1 MKLYTA
7 VITAALLLLLSQS
20 VVTST
25 AAQRPEKETTGRKSS
40 SKEVKSGVKSIK
52 SVKNAAKEKTALNNK
67 SPDALTGP
75 AAFDSPDY
83 ANWPFYRA
91 VGIYTSHQT
100 EMIFAPELSAYFKQS
115 SPYFLISESSLV
127 EGGGLKNGQ
136 KSAAAVKDNFPGG
149 QNHHMMDFAPYK
161 YESKYKD
168 NLFSVSLPIPAT
180 KYLTISP
187 VVSYLLNDNSTDK
200 AGDKSRTDI
209 TQGEFFYGGI
219 NLIFNF

>member
-1 MKLYTA
+1 
-7 VITAALLLLLSQS
+7 
-20 VVTST
+20 
-25 AAQRPEKETTGRKSS
+25 
-40 SKEVKSGVKSIK
+40 
-52 SVKNAAKEKTALNNK
+52 
-67 SPDALTGP
+67 
-75 AAFDSPDY
+75 
-83 ANWPFYRA
+83 
-91 VGIYTSHQT
+91 
-100 EMIFAPELSAYFKQS
+100 
-115 SPYFLISESSLV
+115 
-127 EGGGLKNGQ
+127 
-136 KSAAAVKDNFPGG
+136 
-149 QNHHMMDFAPYK
+149 MMDFAPYK